1 MRLLGAGASV
11 LLVGAL
17 ILAGIGLFGGPDTPF
32 SVFRAP
38 IASRHDD
45 PGTTGHSASGQHG
58 PGAAGGSQPPGSP
71 TSPGRSPSPSH
82 SAAPSSPAPSTS
94 PAPTNSAG
102 KTPPGLRRTKKP
114 HPSPS
119 PHAT

>member
-1 MRLLGAGASV
+1 MRVLGAGASV

-38 IASRHDD
+38 IANRGQGGPD
-45 PGTTGHSASGQHG
+45 GGAGHSASGQRV
-58 PGAAGGSQPPGSP
+58 PGAADGSQPPGSP
-71 TSPGRSPSPSH
+71 TSPASPSH

-94 PAPTNSAG
+94 ATPTNSAG
-102 KTPPGLRRTKKP
+102 KTPPGLSRSRKP